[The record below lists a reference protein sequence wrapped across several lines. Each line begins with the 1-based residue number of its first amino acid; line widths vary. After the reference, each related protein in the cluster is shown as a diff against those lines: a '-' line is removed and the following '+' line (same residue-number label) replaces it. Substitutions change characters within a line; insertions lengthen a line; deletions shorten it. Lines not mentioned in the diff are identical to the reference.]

1 MRTVQ
6 LRELCY
12 ARSGD
17 KGDVCN
23 IGVLAK
29 DARCYELLRS
39 GLTVE
44 RIRAHF
50 GDMVR
55 GAIEIYQMPNI
66 EALNIVMRQALG
78 GGASRTLRLDQ
89 TGKAMGQALLR
100 LEIPVGG

>member
-1 MRTVQ
+1 MKTVR
-6 LRELCY
+6 LREICY

-23 IGVLAK
+23 IGLLAK
-29 DARCYELLRS
+29 DSRCFGLLRR

-44 RIRAHF
+44 LIRSHF

-55 GAIEIYQMPNI
+55 GSIEIHEMPNI

-100 LEIPVGG
+100 LEIPVAE